1 VPHDTRGHAKKAER
15 GWKGSMAATNG
26 FGLAGIIGMPVAH
39 SRSPTIHN
47 FWLNTHGIRGAYV
60 PLAVKPE
67 RLKDALAGLVGL
79 GFRGCNVTMPHKQM
93 AMQLLDRVNDT
104 ARRIGAVNT
113 IVVEEDGTLSGFN
126 NDGNGFVQSL
136 KDAKSDWRAD
146 AGPILLLGAGGAS
159 RAVVVALLENG
170 ARQIRISNRTPGNA
184 QAIADEFGSAITT
197 VAWSE
202 RAAALADA
210 ALLVNCTDRGMIGK
224 DALEID
230 LSRLSPA
237 TLAADLIYTPLETP
251 FLAEARARGCLTVN
265 GLGLLLNQARL
276 AFKAW
281 FGVMPEVSPDIVKAI
296 VATF

>member
-1 VPHDTRGHAKKAER
+1 MSSA
-15 GWKGSMAATNG
+15 NG

-47 FWLNTHGIRGAYV
+47 FWLNAYGIRGAYV

-67 RLKDALAGLVGL
+67 RLKEALPGLVAL
-79 GFRGCNVTMPHKQM
+79 GFRGCNVTMPHKQT

-113 IVVEEDGTLSGFN
+113 IVVEENGTLSGFN

-170 ARQIRISNRTPGNA
+170 ARQIRITNRTAEKA
-184 QAIADEFGSAITT
+184 QAIADEFGAAVTT
-197 VAWSE
+197 VPWAD
-202 RAAALADA
+202 RAAALADV

-230 LSRLSPA
+230 LSRLDPA

-251 FLAEARARGCLTVN
+251 FLAEARVRGCLTVN

-281 FGVMPEVSPDIVKAI
+281 FGVMPDVTPELVKAI
-296 VATF
+296 QATF

>member
-1 VPHDTRGHAKKAER
+1 MSSA
-15 GWKGSMAATNG
+15 NG

-47 FWLNTHGIRGAYV
+47 FWLDAHGIRGAYV
-60 PLAVKPE
+60 PLALEPA
-67 RLKDALAGLVGL
+67 RLKEGLAGLVAL
-79 GFRGCNVTMPHKQM
+79 GFRGCNVTMPHKQT
-93 AMQLLDRVNDT
+93 AMPLLDRVNDT

-113 IVVEEDGTLSGFN
+113 IVVEPDGSLSGFN

-136 KDAKSDWRAD
+136 RDAKADWRAD
-146 AGPILLLGAGGAS
+146 EGPILLLGAGGAS

-170 ARQIRISNRTPGNA
+170 AREIRITNRTAEKA
-184 QAIADEFGSAITT
+184 QAIAQEFGSAVST
-197 VAWSE
+197 VPWVE
-202 RAAALADA
+202 RGADLADV

-224 DALEID
+224 PALEID
-230 LSRLSPA
+230 LSRLKPS

-251 FLAEARARGCLTVN
+251 FLADARARGCLTVN

-281 FGVMPEVSPDIVKAI
+281 FGVMPDVTPELIKAI
-296 VATF
+296 QATF

>member
-1 VPHDTRGHAKKAER
+1 
-15 GWKGSMAATNG
+15 
-26 FGLAGIIGMPVAH
+26 MPVAH

-47 FWLNTHGIRGAYV
+47 FWLNAHGISGAYV
-60 PLAVKPE
+60 PLAVRPE

-79 GFRGCNVTMPHKQM
+79 GFRGCNVTMPHKQT
-93 AMQLLDRVNDT
+93 AMQVLDRVNDT

-136 KDAKSDWRAD
+136 KDANPDWRAD

-170 ARQIRISNRTPGNA
+170 ARQIRISNRTPEKA
-184 QAIADEFGSAITT
+184 QAIADEFGSVVSTLPWAK
-197 VAWSE
+197 
-202 RAAALADA
+202 RADALADI

-230 LSRLSPA
+230 LSRLDPA

-251 FLAEARARGCLTVN
+251 FLAEACARGCLTVN

-281 FGVMPEVSPDIVKAI
+281 FGVMPEVTPELVKAI
-296 VATF
+296 QATF